1 MKNILTK
8 IRSTHFTVK
17 SLLEKMIQKDESKDK
32 VDSGKGRKRAPLT
45 PLQDQTKK
53 AKISINSQSP
63 TNKSQINTTSIDD
76 QPVKVS

>member
-1 MKNILTK
+1 
-8 IRSTHFTVK
+8 
-17 SLLEKMIQKDESKDK
+17 MIQNDENKDK
-32 VDSGKGRKRAPLT
+32 IDSGKGRKRAPLT

-76 QPVKVS
+76 QPVKVSYTC